1 MSAGAAMVGQNR
13 WPDVVA
19 SNFVTICFPSTWL
32 WSNLGVQL
40 RRRLRHGWARMLIF
54 GARCEVPLA
63 PGGLVYYPK
72 PEGTYMRAARF
83 GAAAHL
89 NFGASTIR
97 LQDKNG
103 GLQVRHKAGD

>member
-1 MSAGAAMVGQNR
+1 M
-13 WPDVVA
+13 
-19 SNFVTICFPSTWL
+19 
-32 WSNLGVQL
+32 
-40 RRRLRHGWARMLIF
+40 
-54 GARCEVPLA
+54 PLA

-97 LQDKNG
+97 LQDNNG
-103 GLQVRHKAGD
+103 GLQVRHKAGDLIPALPIEGTFAPNIGDILEHWATGRLASAEHRVSNS